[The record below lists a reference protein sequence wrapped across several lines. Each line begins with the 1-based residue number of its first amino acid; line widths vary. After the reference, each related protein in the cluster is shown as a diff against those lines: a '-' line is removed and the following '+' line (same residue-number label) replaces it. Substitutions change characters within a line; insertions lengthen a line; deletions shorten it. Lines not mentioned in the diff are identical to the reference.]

1 MMESKESSSLTSV
14 STSRGT
20 HVEDKT
26 KSLHCPANRRGKK
39 RKTENLSTQA
49 QKTIFLNIEIP
60 LLQLSPMIS
69 HFTSQ
74 PQVCV

>member
-49 QKTIFLNIEIP
+49 QKTIFLIIEIP
-60 LLQLSPMIS
+60 LQLSPMIS